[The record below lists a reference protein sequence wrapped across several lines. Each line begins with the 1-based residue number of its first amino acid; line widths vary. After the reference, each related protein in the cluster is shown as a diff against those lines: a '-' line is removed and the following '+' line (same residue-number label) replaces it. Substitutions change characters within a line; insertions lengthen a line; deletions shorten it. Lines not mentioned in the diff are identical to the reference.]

1 MQLLCRFVGNLGRAE
16 RRDAS
21 GTLLKTRASPT
32 TAGISSGGRVGAV
45 ALCIIKIR
53 IKIWQ
58 HGMKILPNY
67 EGHRVKKL
75 DFLTFSLLVYGLSFD
90 EQLKTAHF
98 HTDFK
103 TYVDI
108 LAVDPH
114 AW

>member
-21 GTLLKTRASPT
+21 GTLLKTQLLRT
-32 TAGISSGGRVGAV
+32 SS
-45 ALCIIKIR
+45 
-53 IKIWQ
+53 
-58 HGMKILPNY
+58 
-67 EGHRVKKL
+67 KKL
-75 DFLTFSLLVYGLSFD
+75 DFCTFSLLVYGLSFD

>member
-16 RRDAS
+16 QRDAS
-21 GTLLKTRASPT
+21 GTLLKTQLLRT
-32 TAGISSGGRVGAV
+32 SS
-45 ALCIIKIR
+45 
-53 IKIWQ
+53 
-58 HGMKILPNY
+58 
-67 EGHRVKKL
+67 KKL
-75 DFLTFSLLVYGLSFD
+75 DFCTFSLLVYGLSFD

>member
-16 RRDAS
+16 QRDAS
-21 GTLLKTRASPT
+21 GTLLKTQLLRT
-32 TAGISSGGRVGAV
+32 SS
-45 ALCIIKIR
+45 
-53 IKIWQ
+53 
-58 HGMKILPNY
+58 
-67 EGHRVKKL
+67 KKL
-75 DFLTFSLLVYGLSFD
+75 DFCTFSLLVYGLSFD
-90 EQLKTAHF
+90 ERLKAAHF